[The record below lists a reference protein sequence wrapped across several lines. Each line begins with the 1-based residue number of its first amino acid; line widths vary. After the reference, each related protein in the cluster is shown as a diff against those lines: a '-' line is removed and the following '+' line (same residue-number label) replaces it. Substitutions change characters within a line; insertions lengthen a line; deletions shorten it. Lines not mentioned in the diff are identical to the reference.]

1 MLEQKL
7 SIVLLARSL
16 EVGGAER
23 QLVELAKGLDQ
34 AGHQVRV
41 ALFYKRG
48 PLCEELDHWGIAI
61 VDLGKAKRWDLV
73 NFLARTALTL
83 KRLRPDIVY
92 SFLGGANI
100 VAAALRPL
108 LPTTH
113 LVWSIRASN
122 MDLGR
127 YDWTHRLGYRIERA
141 MSGIPDLIIANSSAG
156 RDFARGKGFP
166 AARIRVIR
174 NGIDIERFKP
184 DAGLRSVQR
193 QLWGIGETTQAIGI
207 LARLDPMKGHST
219 FIRAAALVARE
230 RQDLCFLCIGDGP
243 GRTRLETLAGELDLG
258 SRIAFTGQ
266 TSDPAAALNGLDLA
280 CSASSFGEGFS
291 NSIAEAMACGTSCV
305 VTDVGDSA
313 IIVGD
318 LGGLVPPD
326 DPEALAAAMLRELK
340 ARTPA
345 RCAAARRRIV
355 DHFSARSM
363 SAETL
368 AILQGLAG
376 DARLRKAARSLS

>member
-1 MLEQKL
+1 VLEQKL

-34 AGHQVRV
+34 AGHQVQV
-41 ALFYKRG
+41 AVFYKRG
-48 PLCEELDHWGIAI
+48 PLCEELDHSGIAI
-61 VDLGKAKRWDLV
+61 FDLGKAKRWDLV
-73 NFLARTALTL
+73 NFLARTAMTL

-100 VAAALRPL
+100 VAAALQPF
-108 LPTTH
+108 LPATH

-122 MDLGR
+122 MDLGH

-141 MSGIPDLIIANSSAG
+141 MSGIPDLIVANSSAG
-156 RDFARGKGFP
+156 RDFARDKGFP

-174 NGIDIERFKP
+174 NGIDIDRFKP
-184 DAGLRSVQR
+184 DAGVRSVQR
-193 QLWGIGETTQAIGI
+193 QLWGLSENTQAIGI
-207 LARLDPMKGHST
+207 LARLDPMKGHSI

-230 RQDLCFLCIGDGP
+230 GEDLRFLCIGDGP
-243 GRTRLETLAGELDLG
+243 GLASLETLASELGLG
-258 SRIAFTGQ
+258 SRIKFTGQ
-266 TSDPAAALNGLDLA
+266 TNDPAAALNGLDLA

-313 IIVGD
+313 VIVGD
-318 LGGLVPPD
+318 LGSLVPPD
-326 DPEALAAAMLRELK
+326 DAEALAGAMLRELE
-340 ARTPA
+340 ARSPA
-345 RCAAARRRIV
+345 RSAAARRRIV

-363 SAETL
+363 TEETL
-368 AILQGLAG
+368 ALFQGIAG
-376 DARLRKAARSLS
+376 GARLRKAARSLS